1 MATWPKNNKA
11 STQYVDED
19 TDLIGNSRPDLKKTI
34 DNVNDI
40 IDTFDLGGDSSGQI
54 ADGDILQYQQ
64 DSGGGGR
71 FIPLSAD
78 QLGGSNTLLVPFTAG
93 W

>member
-19 TDLIGNSRPDLKKTI
+19 TDLIGNSRADLKKNI

-40 IDTFDLGGDSSGQI
+40 IDTFDLVETVQ
-54 ADGDILQYQQ
+54 AK
-64 DSGGGGR
+64 
-71 FIPLSAD
+71 
-78 QLGGSNTLLVPFTAG
+78 
-93 W
+93 